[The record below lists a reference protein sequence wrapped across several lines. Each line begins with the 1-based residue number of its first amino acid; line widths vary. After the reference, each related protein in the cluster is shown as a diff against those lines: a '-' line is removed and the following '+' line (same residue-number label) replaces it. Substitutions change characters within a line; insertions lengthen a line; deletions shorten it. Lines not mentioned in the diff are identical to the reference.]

1 MWYSL
6 LLPGYKPVHH
16 ITVLNTVGNC
26 NTIVSIVNPNIEKI
40 QLKYGIKDKKWSTD
54 MGPLPQKELSG
65 LEVALDESASG
76 W

>member
-1 MWYSL
+1 MV
-6 LLPGYKPVHH
+6 PGYKPVHH

-26 NTIVSIVNPNIEKI
+26 NTIVSIVYLNIKKI

-65 LEVALDESASG
+65 LEVALDESVMG
-76 W
+76 GERT